1 VSKKKSYMNKS
12 NLIKEGFFDKLK
24 SFLTLRPNLKGKEKI
39 SYLNKIKLA
48 LKVSNLNKA
57 VDDFEKV
64 SKKHL
69 GKDYPKNIKLGR
81 FEPKDFLK

>member
-1 VSKKKSYMNKS
+1 MSKKKSYMDKS

-24 SFLTLRPNLKGKEKI
+24 SFLTSRPKLQGKDKI

-57 VDDFEKV
+57 IDDFEKA

>member
-1 VSKKKSYMNKS
+1 VSKKKSYMDKS

-24 SFLTLRPNLKGKEKI
+24 SFLTSRPKLQGKDKI

-57 VDDFEKV
+57 IDNFEKV
-64 SKKHL
+64 SRKHL
-69 GKDYPKNIKLGR
+69 GDDYPEHIKLGR

>member
-1 VSKKKSYMNKS
+1 MSKKKSYMNKS

-24 SFLTLRPNLKGKEKI
+24 SFLTSRPKLQGKDKI

-57 VDDFEKV
+57 IDDFEKV

-69 GKDYPKNIKLGR
+69 GKDDPKNTKLGR